1 MYQGEEVFY
10 NLYKQHKNGIYR
22 YILSITKDP
31 YLAEDVLQDT
41 FMKLLTKEVHFIS
54 GKESAWLYKVARNRC
69 YDILKKEDNYQHYLS
84 SLEALPDQNWKF
96 IDLIS
101 SLTEQEQEIMSLKY
115 IGGFSHK
122 EIAKITGKTVHAT
135 KKCYERALQK
145 LREEMEELI

>member
-1 MYQGEEVFY
+1 MHQGEETFY
-10 NLYKQHKNGIYR
+10 NLYNQHKNGIYR

-69 YDILKKEDNYQHYLS
+69 YDILKKQDHYQHCLS
-84 SLEALPDQNWKF
+84 PLEDLPDQNRKF

-101 SLTEQEQEIMSLKY
+101 SLTEQEQEIISLKY

-122 EIAKITGKTVHAT
+122 EIAEIMGKTVHAT

-145 LREEMEELI
+145 LREEMEE